1 MSELKYTDEQITTDN
16 PFMDIIVTNIK
27 TISFSCVVKD
37 EYAAMNAETVQSMK
51 ESETYMSC
59 REGHIELGIFK
70 QIPHSFLVQ
79 VGVPDDLIIAY
90 EKEYDQIYI
99 PDQYHEALVK
109 LMIPW
114 YIENYDEK
122 NEYYR
127 MITGQPPLGDP
138 GVPIKEYEYLIPEYI
153 TYDGNF
159 FHEIG
164 YEVCRSL
171 DKLGVLDVVRA
182 EYPEYKYLNY
192 LTQGIDLY
200 DARKKMDMQ
209 ILYCT
214 DQMNAALTEEFH
226 QRYAESRKYVLNT
239 QYSLAYEIESPFYHS
254 FMMVYTMLITLI
266 DMVLNL
272 QRHIIT
278 RDILDRRCIQYIFSM
293 YGIPYYRTI
302 PYKYQERM
310 CKSVHDLIK
319 YKSCDRGFI
328 ELTKLFGFEDLTI
341 FKWFIIKN
349 RKMNAWGEFLYET
362 TTQKVC
368 NKNDFLQLETV
379 TQNMSDDPERG
390 QLPDDIEEMKQYYGG
405 LGNPP
410 SGSKKYVDKYIPFP
424 FEYFLQKGNVMIV
437 RLDDYVCREDID
449 YVVYDYNIIR
459 FLNGI
464 AYGKSTIT
472 FDFYYDIDTAATQE
486 FPVDTTNRVDTY
498 VTKGEATDDDHVFD
512 LRDTKLTD
520 FFISGG
526 LQFEVILNGV
536 WLPPNKYYVDYIERT
551 ITIDSSIALDKW
563 NDDLQFVMIKPA
575 RFKSLYDKTEVVAT
589 VNGQTVFDIPEPFT
603 DYILNEN
610 NFILTLN
617 DKYID
622 NGDYKILNPPAQIQ
636 FVNNPNIMAGDKL
649 HFHFFYSDQA
659 VNTHIGVSEQVVTV
673 KATEPYQYE
682 FHVDFPV
689 THYVESGY
697 KVYIKLLGWWLP
709 AKFFT
714 LIGKDTIVFLDRSIA
729 QPTPG
734 REMEVHFV
742 YMPYDASTYANLQTS
757 TDYRVSDYDFKKTF
771 DIEFPFADFL
781 TKGNEVVI
789 DSEGILLKKD
799 VDYTLT
805 MTDDTHGT
813 ITIPNRD
820 YRPMKGNRVN
830 YTFFFNDNSQY
841 KMNVMNKTIGTLT
854 SYDQTIT
861 IPFPFYPYL
870 ETGHD
875 FILQIGNRV
884 IPEKDIEMIDKF
896 HCKLYNLVPIDLN
909 QDIKVIFFYNSWY
922 MNHTASNFIVEW
934 RQQEITDA
942 SIEMDTPAELYV
954 ENKWPYFVTHGN
966 RQYLAEDKYDVLNHT
981 FYTNPVPDLLNG
993 TYGDSI
999 TFVYIYSMKDGYMMD
1014 ATTEVHS
1021 TNTDMYFAKVPIDD
1035 IHQVQ
1040 YIKDKTNWKSYDI
1053 VTSADGWWDGLY
1065 YKNNAHEVIKHDTYQ
1080 KKFNYERTKYYGV
1093 SNSTDL
1099 GSFTSQLSY
1108 FYSMLYD
1115 DVLLEEN
1122 VDLLIPVLSDSH
1134 RFKLSHLFVY
1144 MTTLTYIFNGYED
1157 FILDTPTKIMYVQ
1170 GFNFK
1175 TDIEEVKTIL
1185 RQHHQH
1191 PSDFPIWDYIEEKSQ
1206 VPDIAHFINLF
1217 KENYKVRST
1226 ILRFMTLSND
1236 FREYSIWKKIYNALL
1251 IWKYNQEYFKLSNCN
1266 VATSYTEF
1274 LQDKDQVLYESIQT
1288 IKSYTDIESMQDLII
1303 NITDAIMYTLEKYLD
1318 SKEFKY
1324 IYSQFP
1330 GADANKAAKYLHMMI
1345 DFFKSYKIILMP
1357 RTEEMHV
1364 GDDPNDP
1371 DNYFRGIDQIETI
1384 RESTINADYM
1394 IPTERFESTEHML
1407 LQEWVKIP
1415 DDSKQVINYQY
1426 PSFNANN
1433 DNSIRITDTGRW
1445 LKEDVSIE
1453 LHGKDYKWYEIND
1466 CILKVPKATHET
1478 FLDGIIDFV
1487 RNQTEKFLNG
1497 NLVLSGSAVIKA
1509 IESTLKLESSTSNIS
1524 ILTGNTAL
1532 NIEVLNSIYLT
1543 GEVILDRGE
1552 LPPGYKMQQIYPNK
1566 TDVVYYSTMTE
1577 VPSTDLEEIQKRINN
1592 QKSENTIKSMFASC
1606 QKLTK
1611 IPSELVYTDAN
1622 GTLYFD
1628 DISSFC
1634 FSCPKLTD
1642 FPIKIKYLPK
1652 NNNGKDFSTMFAYCY
1667 ELETVDVDIV
1677 EDEYYVSNLVYAPD
1691 MFVNCYKLKK
1701 GVGTMKCSW
1710 LRIDRAFKNC
1720 YALTTPPEI
1729 IMRHPGGSLF
1739 MTSAFEN
1746 CSSLT
1751 SLPKITF
1758 PKSDNSGGSGV
1769 GLEVTMTKAFK
1780 GCTSLTSTSPSIST
1794 LSFQDVDVHASNA
1807 FEGCTSLT
1815 KGYDVTC
1822 VVVPTISPGGGS
1834 SHAPKNLEFIET
1846 YKNCTSIT
1854 HSGTYTIKDDYRVKL
1869 ESTYVGCTNLTHA
1882 DTITMTEMLGRLW
1895 LTNTFEGCTNLTNVD
1910 SLLNSVADPPNYR
1923 EIHLKST
1930 FKNCTG
1936 LTKVTLNMR
1945 DVTECTK
1952 IFEGCTNLVS
1962 VTFTNVS
1969 STLKPNLTHANL
1981 DGNSILTYSISFA

>member
-1 MSELKYTDEQITTDN
+1 MTATPKETKYTS
-16 PFMDIIVTNIK
+16 NIDY
-27 TISFSCVVKD
+27 FGAPV
-37 EYAAMNAETVQSMK
+37 Y
-51 ESETYMSC
+51 TY
-59 REGHIELGIFK
+59 
-70 QIPHSFLVQ
+70 
-79 VGVPDDLIIAY
+79 
-90 EKEYDQIYI
+90 
-99 PDQYHEALVK
+99 
-109 LMIPW
+109 
-114 YIENYDEK
+114 
-122 NEYYR
+122 
-127 MITGQPPLGDP
+127 
-138 GVPIKEYEYLIPEYI
+138 
-153 TYDGNF
+153 
-159 FHEIG
+159 
-164 YEVCRSL
+164 SL
-171 DKLGVLDVVRA
+171 K
-182 EYPEYKYLNY
+182 
-192 LTQGIDLY
+192 QGIDDGFLAPFRVVNIHTNIG
-200 DARKKMDMQ
+200 DEWRPVKG
-209 ILYCT
+209 
-214 DQMNAALTEEFH
+214 
-226 QRYAESRKYVLNT
+226 QRDYFGN
-239 QYSLAYEIESPFYHS
+239 EIE
-254 FMMVYTMLITLI
+254 
-266 DMVLNL
+266 
-272 QRHIIT
+272 
-278 RDILDRRCIQYIFSM
+278 DRIY
-293 YGIPYYRTI
+293 
-302 PYKYQERM
+302 
-310 CKSVHDLIK
+310 
-319 YKSCDRGFI
+319 
-328 ELTKLFGFEDLTI
+328 
-341 FKWFIIKN
+341 N
-349 RKMNAWGEFLYET
+349 N
-362 TTQKVC
+362 
-368 NKNDFLQLETV
+368 
-379 TQNMSDDPERG
+379 SD
-390 QLPDDIEEMKQYYGG
+390 
-405 LGNPP
+405 
-410 SGSKKYVDKYIPFP
+410 
-424 FEYFLQKGNVMIV
+424 
-437 RLDDYVCREDID
+437 
-449 YVVYDYNIIR
+449 YDYNIIR

-464 AYGKSTIT
+464 AYGKSTVT
-472 FDFYYDIDTAATQE
+472 YDFYYDIDTAATQE

-512 LRDTKLTD
+512 LRDTKLND
-520 FFISGG
+520 FFISGD

-551 ITIDSSIALDKW
+551 ITIDSSITLDKW

-589 VNGQTVFDIPEPFT
+589 ANGQTVFNIPEPFT
-603 DYILNEN
+603 DYILNGN

-617 DKYID
+617 DKYVDIE
-622 NGDYKILNPPAQIQ
+622 DYKILNSPAQVK
-636 FVNNPNIMAGDKL
+636 FVNNPNIAAGDKL

-659 VNTHIGVSEQVVTV
+659 VNTNIGVSEQVVTV

-757 TDYRVSDYDFKKTF
+757 TDFRVSGYDFKKTF
-771 DIEFPFADFL
+771 DIEFPFPDFL

-789 DSEGILLKKD
+789 DSEGILLKKN

-805 MTDDTHGT
+805 MTDATHGT

-841 KMNVMNKTIGTLT
+841 KMNVMNKTVGTLT
-854 SYDQTIT
+854 SYNQAIT

-875 FILQIGNRV
+875 FVLQIGDRV
-884 IPEKDIEMIDKF
+884 IPTEDITMIDKF
-896 HCKLYNLVPIDLN
+896 HCKLSNLVPMDLN
-909 QDIKVIFFYNSWY
+909 QDINVLFFYNSWY
-922 MNHTASNFIVEW
+922 INHTASNFIVEW
-934 RQQEITDA
+934 KQQEITDA

-966 RQYLAEDKYDVLNHT
+966 RKYLAEDKYDVLNHT

-1021 TNTDMYFAKVPIDD
+1021 TNTDMYFAKVPIED

-1053 VTSADGWWDGLY
+1053 ITSADGWWDGLY

-1191 PSDFPIWDYIEEKSQ
+1191 PSDFPDYIEEKSQ

-1226 ILRFMTLSND
+1226 ILRFMTLAND

-1251 IWKYNQEYFKLSNCN
+1251 IWKYNQEYFKLSNGN

-1303 NITDAIMYTLEKYLD
+1303 NLTDAIMYILEKYLD

-1384 RESTINADYM
+1384 RESTINADYL

-1407 LQEWVKIP
+1407 LQEWVSVP

-1433 DNSIRITDTGRW
+1433 DNTIRITDTGRW

-1453 LHGKDYKWYEIND
+1453 PYGKDHIRFDIYN
-1466 CILKVPKATHET
+1466 CILKVNKIISNTFLSSTLNFVRVQTTKFLDFTLNVDKEPVDLMLLSGTTSMDPEVFT
-1478 FLDGIIDFV
+1478 PVEFTGLVFLDG
-1487 RNQTEKFLNG
+1487 KLFL
-1497 NLVLSGSAVIKA
+1497 S
-1509 IESTLKLESSTSNIS
+1509 
-1524 ILTGNTAL
+1524 
-1532 NIEVLNSIYLT
+1532 
-1543 GEVILDRGE
+1543 
-1552 LPPGYKMQQIYPNK
+1552 GYKMMTVYAPIYK
-1566 TDVVYYSTMTE
+1566 TMKE
-1577 VPSTDLEEIQKRINN
+1577 VPFADIPDLNQRIDAQKVAG
-1592 QKSENTIKSMFASC
+1592 TIKEM
-1606 QKLTK
+1606 
-1611 IPSELVYTDAN
+1611 Y
-1622 GTLYFD
+1622 
-1628 DISSFC
+1628 
-1634 FSCPKLTD
+1634 
-1642 FPIKIKYLPK
+1642 K
-1652 NNNGKDFSTMFAYCY
+1652 NSY
-1667 ELETVDVDIV
+1667 ELETVYAGLDYTNAYGMI
-1677 EDEYYVSNLVYAPD
+1677 YYDD
-1691 MFVNCYKLKK
+1691 MTDFCANCYKLFNFPFKTDFFPQNNNPKK
-1701 GVGTMKCSW
+1701 W
-1710 LRIDRAFKNC
+1710 DRAFYNC
-1720 YALTTPPEI
+1720 QALKSLPDFNLVEYANCNCSITFTQAFYNCSNLTHAIGNLHCTRDLNLTE
-1729 IMRHPGGSLF
+1729 
-1739 MTSAFEN
+1739 AFYN
-1746 CSSLT
+1746 CSSLVDMPNIKVMYGWLNLTKSFCNCTSMTHIPDIQFPQTNQLFLNTGLVSLDHTFEGCT
-1751 SLPKITF
+1751 SLA
-1758 PKSDNSGGSGV
+1758 NSESVNGKPFYFSNT
-1769 GLEVTMTKAFK
+1769 EVQAIETFK
-1780 GCTSLTSTSPSIST
+1780 GCTSLFKAITTTFAAGS
-1794 LSFQDVDVHASNA
+1794 
-1807 FEGCTSLT
+1807 
-1815 KGYDVTC
+1815 KGYYT
-1822 VVVPTISPGGGS
+1822 
-1834 SHAPKNLEFIET
+1834 ET
-1846 YKNCTSIT
+1846 YKNCT
-1854 HSGTYTIKDDYRVKL
+1854 G
-1869 ESTYVGCTNLTHA
+1869 
-1882 DTITMTEMLGRLW
+1882 
-1895 LTNTFEGCTNLTNVD
+1895 LTNSGNYIIQDNSEVHFDRTYKDCTSLAYAARVNAKDTSTVYMDHTFEGCTGLTNLVD
-1910 SLLNSVADPPNYR
+1910 VLDSDGGEFYLD
-1923 EIHLKST
+1923 ST
-1930 FKNCTG
+1930 FKDCTG
-1936 LTKVTLNMR
+1936 LVHIKINMKN
-1945 DVTECTK
+1945 VK
-1952 IFEGCTNLVS
+1952 SWNNIFVGCTGLVG
-1962 VTFTNVS
+1962 VTFLNT
-1969 STLKPNLTHANL
+1969 TPAMQMQLTHAIL
-1981 DGNSILTYSISFA
+1981 DGGTLTYSMTYL